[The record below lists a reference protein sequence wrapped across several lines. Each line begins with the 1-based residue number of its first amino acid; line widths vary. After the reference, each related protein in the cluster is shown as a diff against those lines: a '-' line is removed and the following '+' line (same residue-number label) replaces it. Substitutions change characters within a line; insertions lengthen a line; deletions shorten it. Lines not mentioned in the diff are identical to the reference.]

1 MISDLGVL
9 PLGGKLVS
17 GVERFLPGV
26 NASLDVHVGL
36 AVVAIA
42 AAADLDDDHV
52 GALERLSDGLQ
63 AGHVLVSGFLVEEN
77 SAHSNH
83 IPSNVQTIGSKI
95 SKETKSY

>member
-1 MISDLGVL
+1 MY
-9 PLGGKLVS
+9 
-17 GVERFLPGV
+17 ERVCLFLPGV

-36 AVVAIA
+36 AIVAIPT
-42 AAADLDDDHV
+42 AADLDDDHV

-83 IPSNVQTIGSKI
+83 IPSNVQTIGSFKDFKWNQI
-95 SKETKSY
+95 LLIA

>member
-1 MISDLGVL
+1 M
-9 PLGGKLVS
+9 
-17 GVERFLPGV
+17 

-63 AGHVLVSGFLVEEN
+63 AGHVLVSGFLVEEI
-77 SAHSNH
+77 SALQ
-83 IPSNVQTIGSKI
+83 ITFGSKT
-95 SKETKSY
+95 SKDGMNRIVLD